1 MSAAL
6 QVLSFLDAP
15 VVTGPARGL
24 IHLGRQLPPSVR
36 LHVAILRGRGAGPI
50 PRLDDLAGG
59 GLTVHELPELGA
71 FDPTLFARAVLLARR
86 IGAGVVQSH
95 SYKPHVLALAV
106 RAATGA
112 PWIGH
117 HHGWTAENDKVRLYH
132 RVDGFTMPRA
142 ERVVAVAESARDIVV
157 REGVSAGR
165 VVVIPNAVDAADL
178 RADETRDAARAA
190 LGLPLGRTVACVVGR
205 LSHEKGQDVALRA
218 LAQVRDAG
226 ADLVLAFAGDGPDR
240 EALVALTRTLD
251 LDDRVV
257 FLGHQKRVGLVYRA
271 SDLLVM
277 PSRSEAMPNALLEA
291 MTVSLPVVATRVGG
305 VPEVAD
311 DGAHIL
317 IVPPDDPVALAD
329 AVLDC
334 LTDPAAADRRAVRAL
349 QRAIDRHDPRR
360 RAERY
365 VDLYESVLARR
376 LGPWRDAQG
385 ATS

>member
-6 QVLSFLDAP
+6 QVLSFVDAP

-24 IHLGRQLPPSVR
+24 VHLGRQLPASVR
-36 LHVAILRGRGAGPI
+36 LHVAILRGRGAPPA
-50 PRLDDLAGG
+50 PRLDELAGG
-59 GLTVHELPELGA
+59 GLTVHELPELGS
-71 FDPTLFARAVLLARR
+71 FDPTLLARAVLLARR

-132 RVDGFTMPRA
+132 RVDGLTMPRA
-142 ERVVAVAESARDIVV
+142 DRVVAVAESARDIVV
-157 REGVSAGR
+157 REGVPAGR

-178 RADETRDAARAA
+178 RVTETRDEARAA
-190 LGLPLGRTVACVVGR
+190 LGLPAGRAVACVVGR

-218 LAQVRDAG
+218 LARVRDAG
-226 ADLVLAFAGDGPDR
+226 ADVVVAFAGDGPDR
-240 EALVALTRTLD
+240 EALVALARELS
-251 LDDRVV
+251 LGERVF
-257 FLGHQKRVGLVYRA
+257 FLGHQRRVGIVYRA

-311 DGAHIL
+311 DGAHAL
-317 IVPPDDPVALAD
+317 IVPPDDPTSLAD
-329 AVLDC
+329 AMLACVS
-334 LTDPAAADRRAVRAL
+334 DPAAASERAVRAL
-349 QRAIDRHDPRR
+349 ARAIDRHDPRR

-365 VDLYESVLARR
+365 VDLYESVLARP
-376 LGPWRDAQG
+376 LGPWRA
-385 ATS
+385 